1 MKKISIQGYAKINL
15 FLDVL
20 SKYKNGYHEVNTV
33 MQTVSLCDTVLIT
46 EKESGITVLCD
57 SAGVPCDEK
66 NLAYRAAELFYDKTG
81 MPRGVLIE
89 IEKKIPVA
97 AGLAGGSAD
106 AAATILGLNELYG
119 FPLSKS
125 ELLSLGAV
133 LGADVPFCMMCGTAF
148 ADGRGDNLNSL
159 SDLVDCYIVVAK
171 EGEGVSTPWAYGELD
186 RIYRDFE
193 YGEKNGNSARA
204 LIAALDRGDIDG
216 VCKNTK
222 NIFEDAVIPYRPS
235 VKALKSTLIEGGAL
249 AAMMSGSGTAVF
261 GIFNDKSRAELCAE
275 GLRAAGAFSELTV
288 PIQKRL

>member
-1 MKKISIQGYAKINL
+1 M
-15 FLDVL
+15 
-20 SKYKNGYHEVNTV
+20 
-33 MQTVSLCDTVLIT
+33 
-46 EKESGITVLCD
+46 
-57 SAGVPCDEK
+57 
-66 NLAYRAAELFYDKTG
+66 
-81 MPRGVLIE
+81 
-89 IEKKIPVA
+89 
-97 AGLAGGSAD
+97 
-106 AAATILGLNELYG
+106 GLNELYD
-119 FPLSKS
+119 FPLSEG
-125 ELLSLGAV
+125 ELLTLGAA
-133 LGADVPFCMMCGTAF
+133 LGADVPFCMMCGTAY
-148 ADGRGDNLNSL
+148 ADGRGDNLNSI
-159 SDLVDCYIVVAK
+159 SDIMDCYIVVAK

-275 GLRAAGAFSELTV
+275 RLRATGAFSELTV